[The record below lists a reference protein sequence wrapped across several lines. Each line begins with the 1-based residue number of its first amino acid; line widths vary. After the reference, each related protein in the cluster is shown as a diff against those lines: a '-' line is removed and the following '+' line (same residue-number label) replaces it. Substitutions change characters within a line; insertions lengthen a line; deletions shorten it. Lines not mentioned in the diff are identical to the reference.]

1 MILGLKDIEKSF
13 GTDEILKKVSF
24 SVEDGE
30 KIALIGVN
38 GAGKSTLFKIITGEL
53 SVDSGDIFIPKDAK
67 IGYFS
72 QNLEIDSNKNIYDE
86 LLTVFENIISL
97 EQKQRQLE
105 ESMDELCEEELEK
118 VLKEYSDISHIIE
131 EKNGYEYESRV
142 KGVIRGLGFTDN
154 EFYQSVSELSGG
166 QKTRVALGKLLLCNP
181 DLLLLDE
188 PTNHLDIPA
197 IQWLEDYLR
206 AYKGSV
212 IIISHDRYFLD
223 KIVSKTVEIENG
235 KSMVYSGNYTFFAKQ
250 KEIDR
255 EIALKHYISQQKEIK
270 HQQEVIKKLR
280 QFNREKSIKRAESRE
295 KALEKMEIIDAPEN
309 LPDKM
314 RLILKPEKESG
325 NDVLTLT
332 DVSKGFETKQL
343 FNNISFEIK
352 KGERV
357 ALVGANGIGKT
368 TLFRII
374 LDNIKADSGEIKLGA
389 NVVIGYYDQEH
400 ATLNV
405 NKTIFD
411 EISDTY
417 PKLTMLEIRNAL
429 AAFVFT
435 GDDVFKPVSALSG
448 GEKGRVALAKIMLSN
463 ANFLILDEPT
473 NHLDLNSKEILEKA
487 LSQYEGT
494 ILYISHDRY
503 FINNTATRILEMTPE
518 GINNYLGNYDFYLE
532 KKIAVKENDKIQPVM
547 ETVSKNDWKKQ
558 KEEQAQQR
566 KKENAIKKLEEEITL
581 CEEKIQQLDNELSKP
596 EIATNASRATE
607 LFNEKQ
613 EFDEKLLLLYE
624 KWEEI
629 N

>member
-154 EFYQSVSELSGG
+154 EFYQPVSELSGG

-389 NVVIGYYDQEH
+389 NVVIGYYDQEY

-532 KKIAVKENDKIQPVM
+532 KKIAVKENDKAQSVM

-613 EFDEKLLLLYE
+613 ELDEKLLLLYE

>member
-547 ETVSKNDWKKQ
+547 KTVSKNDWKKQ

-613 EFDEKLLLLYE
+613 ELDEKLLLLYE

>member
-206 AYKGSV
+206 TYKGSV

-473 NHLDLNSKEILEKA
+473 NHLDLNSKEILEKT

-596 EIATNASRATE
+596 EIATNASRTTE

-613 EFDEKLLLLYE
+613 ELDEKLLLLYE